1 MHFHC
6 EMQITQK
13 YKEESKNHPRVFSDI
28 VVINILVNH
37 FSDIFLFM
45 DTHSH
50 PWLYGV
56 DSLYIWFFNL
66 PFSTLYF
73 GCKCPLVSTLQ

>member
-6 EMQITQK
+6 EMQTTQK
-13 YKEESKNHPRVFSDI
+13 YKEESKNHPRVFSDVI
-28 VVINILVNH
+28 VINILVNN

-45 DTHSH
+45 DTQSH

-56 DSLYIWFFNL
+56 DSYFTFGSLTCPFPL
-66 PFSTLYF
+66 PILA
-73 GCKCPLVSTLQ
+73 VSALLLL